1 MNFNTFKNNLLS
13 YLHDTEEY
21 EKQDI
26 EDHRNLSD
34 DEKEDL
40 GYMIKEAVVVY
51 DDGQGNVEL
60 CRHSCISPW
69 QYNHVIQRS

>member
-1 MNFNTFKNNLLS
+1 MNFNTYKNNLLS

-34 DEKEDL
+34 DEKEKVRASNQIIN
-40 GYMIKEAVVVY
+40 G
-51 DDGQGNVEL
+51 
-60 CRHSCISPW
+60 SPAR
-69 QYNHVIQRS
+69 NG

>member
-40 GYMIKEAVVVY
+40 G
-51 DDGQGNVEL
+51 
-60 CRHSCISPW
+60 
-69 QYNHVIQRS
+69 

>member
-26 EDHRNLSD
+26 EDHKTLSAV
-34 DEKEDL
+34 ELEEQ
-40 GYMIKEAVVVY
+40 GYMLKEAVVVNE
-51 DDGQGNVEL
+51 DG
-60 CRHSCISPW
+60 
-69 QYNHVIQRS
+69 